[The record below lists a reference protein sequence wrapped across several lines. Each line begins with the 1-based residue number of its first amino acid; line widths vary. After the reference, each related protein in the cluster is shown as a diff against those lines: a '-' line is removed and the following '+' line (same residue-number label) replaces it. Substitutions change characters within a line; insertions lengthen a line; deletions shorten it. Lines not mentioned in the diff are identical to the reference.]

1 MKQFSITMHSFADIQ
16 AFVSLSA
23 QQPFEVIVGDLDQNI
38 SGKSLLAMLSLNIC
52 RPMLVSVNCDDAD
65 FLRFQS
71 AAARFIA

>member
-1 MKQFSITMHSFADIQ
+1 MKQFSIVMHSFADIHE
-16 AFVSLSA
+16 FVSLSA
-23 QQPFEVIVGDLDQNI
+23 QQPFDVTVGDENI

-52 RPMLVSVNCDDAD
+52 RPLLVRVNCDDDD